1 MQPRFVFA
9 ASVLFSVELAN
20 WIQIWEAPAL
30 PQFSHWLCTCS
41 SSKYSDSFQRNFKAD
56 CYNQVEITS
65 TNSRWTSW
73 PKLETGG
80 RSFLFSKYFHSSRWE
95 YWIHETILQFRRILS
110 LTINSKLCKVRE
122 KGRRGWVSRR
132 ETCKSGTGP
141 RWNFSPHW
149 GVVTGHFGSSVQ
161 IENKSW
167 FHVHCYPAV
176 SRFDLERAREEADEK
191 KGRAERAR
199 QEYGVQ
205 AGFLVLYKVM
215 VMLLVL
221 VLNGFP

>member
-80 RSFLFSKYFHSSRWE
+80 QSFLFSKYFHSSRWE

-110 LTINSKLCKVRE
+110 LTINSINYVRYEKRVGEAELAEGRLAKAEPDPGGAFNQITNYKLQITNYKLQKQNRTQVE
-122 KGRRGWVSRR
+122 NSPNYKLQI
-132 ETCKSGTGP
+132 TNHNLQIANCKSRTGP
-141 RWNFSPHW
+141 RWSISQSHHR
-149 GVVTGHFGSSVQ
+149 GCGGGGHNLQSHYISS
-161 IENKSW
+161 
-167 FHVHCYPAV
+167 
-176 SRFDLERAREEADEK
+176 
-191 KGRAERAR
+191 
-199 QEYGVQ
+199 
-205 AGFLVLYKVM
+205 
-215 VMLLVL
+215 
-221 VLNGFP
+221 

>member
-80 RSFLFSKYFHSSRWE
+80 QSFLFSKYFHSSRWE

-110 LTINSKLCKVRE
+110 LTINSINYVRYEKRVGEAELAEGRLAKAEPDPGGTVRHIGVLPPVILGLLFKLRTNPDFMYIVIQLCRGLIWSE
-122 KGRRGWVSRR
+122 PARRRTRRRDERR
-132 ETCKSGTGP
+132 ELDKSTAS
-141 RWNFSPHW
+141 RW
-149 GVVTGHFGSSVQ
+149 
-161 IENKSW
+161 
-167 FHVHCYPAV
+167 
-176 SRFDLERAREEADEK
+176 
-191 KGRAERAR
+191 
-199 QEYGVQ
+199 
-205 AGFLVLYKVM
+205 
-215 VMLLVL
+215 
-221 VLNGFP
+221 